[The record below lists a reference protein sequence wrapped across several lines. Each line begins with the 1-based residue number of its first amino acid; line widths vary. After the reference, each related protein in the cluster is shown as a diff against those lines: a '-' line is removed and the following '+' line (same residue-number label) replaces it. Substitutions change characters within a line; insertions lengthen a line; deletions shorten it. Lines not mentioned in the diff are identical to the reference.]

1 MSEMGYKTSYRQNYY
16 HKGVNLSPEEHAQGR
31 MDALRTASVE
41 AAKLDP
47 NVAYVQY
54 GTLRGSGVGSDWVV
68 DFIDKDYN
76 VAVQFDNTEKN
87 PVTGVRTRNFGY
99 ALSVT
104 VIQKCRPMTVNPA
117 DKPRHIMA
125 SLS

>member
-1 MSEMGYKTSYRQNYY
+1 MLTYLLS
-16 HKGVNLSPEEHAQGR
+16 GVNSSPQEHAQAR
-31 MDALRTASVE
+31 MDALRAASVE

-47 NVAYVQY
+47 NEAYVQY

-68 DFIDKDYN
+68 DFMDKDYS

-87 PVTGVRTRNFGY
+87 TVTGVRTRNFGY
-99 ALSVT
+99 TLSVT
-104 VIQKCRPMTVNPA
+104 LIQKCRPMTVNPA